1 MGGSKGQTYHVC
13 LDIRYQYLQIC
24 LNMCLHIQDK
34 DQYLLPLKTSLHAPP
49 ISILDNLEDGQTVS
63 AKRKLLQRN
72 PPCFG
77 RLGIIHNFSLSIS
90 QLKRWSGNSILINS
104 SDTFLVP
111 LPLVTISWVDNFL
124 SADASDTIASFT
136 IIIRTAEVMRCKT
149 IIIRTLLRCK
159 ISLFGLYSQDF

>member
-1 MGGSKGQTYHVC
+1 
-13 LDIRYQYLQIC
+13 
-24 LNMCLHIQDK
+24 MCLHIQDK

-124 SADASDTIASFT
+124 SDDASDTIASFT
-136 IIIRTAEVMRCKT
+136 IIIRAAEVMRCKT